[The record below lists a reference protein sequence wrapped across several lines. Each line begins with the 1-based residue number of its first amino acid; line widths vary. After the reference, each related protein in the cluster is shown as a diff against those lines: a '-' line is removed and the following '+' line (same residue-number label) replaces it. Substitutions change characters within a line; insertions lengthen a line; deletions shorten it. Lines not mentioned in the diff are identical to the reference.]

1 MRTRIFW
8 GGVAL
13 IGLLGWCLGPLWW
26 QVVTSFKTNAEIT
39 QLPVT
44 YWPGDW
50 TLTHYVELFAR
61 RPFARFLWNSF
72 FISAC
77 ATVLCLAV
85 SVPAAYSFARLRPRG
100 GGAVVGLLV
109 AVSFFPMIAF
119 FFPLYEVVRW
129 LGLTN
134 HPLSLIVPYA
144 AFNLPIGILF
154 LTAFFRTIPRE
165 IDEAGIID
173 GLGRFRTLWYLILPL
188 SGPGLV
194 TAGLLVFIAAW
205 NEFLLA
211 LTFLPRAEAQTI
223 TVAIAGL
230 SGGSLFELPWGMIAA
245 AIVVSVAPLLVLVA
259 VFQRRIVEG
268 LTTGTTAN

>member
-119 FFPLYEVVRW
+119 F
-129 LGLTN
+129 
-134 HPLSLIVPYA
+134 
-144 AFNLPIGILF
+144 
-154 LTAFFRTIPRE
+154 
-165 IDEAGIID
+165 
-173 GLGRFRTLWYLILPL
+173 
-188 SGPGLV
+188 
-194 TAGLLVFIAAW
+194 
-205 NEFLLA
+205 
-211 LTFLPRAEAQTI
+211 
-223 TVAIAGL
+223 
-230 SGGSLFELPWGMIAA
+230 
-245 AIVVSVAPLLVLVA
+245 
-259 VFQRRIVEG
+259 
-268 LTTGTTAN
+268 